1 MSKGRFYLF
10 SKSRLYLFIWLLLA
24 LFGLFIGRK
33 QCKATSSRVE
43 IKFDIPISIFGQL
56 KLKKKNGS
64 STFQFCG
71 CRSQSTF
78 QKNFKLAFQVWF
90 LFKDEKA
97 CMPFLIVFFHFETNL
112 KVFPLFGTIGI
123 DKSVESRK
131 ISRKIILK
139 GKIFWAEKRRL
150 FLPYFFW
157 IKLRH
162 RKFINNPSSKQDPR
176 HLPHRRSWTKE

>member
-1 MSKGRFYLF
+1 MGYPNMSKGRFYLF
-10 SKSRLYLFIWLLLA
+10 SKSRLYLFIWLLFA

-33 QCKATSSRVE
+33 QCKATSSRVK

-56 KLKKKNGS
+56 KCKKKNGS

-112 KVFPLFGTIGI
+112 IKGFSFIWDNWDRQV
-123 DKSVESRK
+123 SRK
-131 ISRKIILK
+131 QK
-139 GKIFWAEKRRL
+139 
-150 FLPYFFW
+150 
-157 IKLRH
+157 
-162 RKFINNPSSKQDPR
+162 N
-176 HLPHRRSWTKE
+176 